1 MLCLS
6 NFFPATNIP
15 SPARTYIALSQF
27 RCKCGEDDLLGGI
40 SAIARCMFLEL
51 DVSFATPAILV
62 MSPDDISVYLSYGLI
77 IVVTCLFIY
86 ILHNLYY
93 QNTKLFC
100 VKIENFIFFSHLLN

>member
-86 ILHNLYY
+86 IAPKIILSKYKIILYK
-93 QNTKLFC
+93 N
-100 VKIENFIFFSHLLN
+100 